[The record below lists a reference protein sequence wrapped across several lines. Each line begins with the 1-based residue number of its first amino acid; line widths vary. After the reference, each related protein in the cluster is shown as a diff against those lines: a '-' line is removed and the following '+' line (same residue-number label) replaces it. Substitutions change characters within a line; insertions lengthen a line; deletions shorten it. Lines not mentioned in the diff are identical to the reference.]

1 MYAKNTLFLTRNCPN
16 KGGNYRILIII
27 GIIVLSFFINRY
39 NVRQAEFKDEIEQ
52 EKIEAS
58 KSEKIE
64 DRISKADEILTE
76 YVKSQDWCD
85 KSYHIFGTARIFE
98 IDENNYTVV
107 NTVDTYNFVGTEI
120 TRTFR
125 ACIDFH
131 SGYGK
136 VKDFSYE

>member
-64 DRISKADEILTE
+64 DRIHFAR
-76 YVKSQDWCD
+76 SQL
-85 KSYHIFGTARIFE
+85 FG
-98 IDENNYTVV
+98 
-107 NTVDTYNFVGTEI
+107 
-120 TRTFR
+120 
-125 ACIDFH
+125 
-131 SGYGK
+131 
-136 VKDFSYE
+136 